1 MTAVGWRYL
10 LLLAAALPSAAWAL
24 EFRSI
29 AADRTVMYD
38 APSLQGKK
46 KFLSSRLYP
55 VEVIVE
61 LADFVKVRDMA
72 GDLLWVEKKNLSATR
87 TVLVS
92 TPLADV
98 FQKPEVGAPLA
109 FQAEKGVA
117 LEVLEKTSNGWLKVR
132 HPDGAT
138 GYLLTSQ
145 VWGI

>member
-1 MTAVGWRYL
+1 MALWRYL
-10 LLLAAALPSAAWAL
+10 LLLVAVFPSVAYAL

-38 APSLQGKK
+38 APSLQAKK
-46 KFLSSRLYP
+46 KFLASRFYP

-72 GDLLWVEKKNLSATR
+72 GDLLWVEKKSLSATR
-87 TVLVS
+87 TVLISV
-92 TPLADV
+92 PLADV
-98 FQKPEVGAPLA
+98 LQKPESGATLD
-109 FQAEKGVA
+109 FQVERGVA
-117 LEVLEKTSNGWLKVR
+117 LEVLEKSGNGWLKIR

-145 VWGI
+145 VWGA